1 MIKEENKRLDT
12 KVLSIF
18 STLNVSCK
26 TDMPKGGDNVN
37 FETIFGDVTSSQTAA
52 FPILKLAL
60 SKGDPGG
67 LENETQQNLLG
78 QISNGVSPQTLGISA
93 ALRLNRF
100 MDSANSRL
108 GIEGFLNEL
117 SIDTG
122 GQPVSEGDKDR
133 AGNRV
138 LLSKDMKSGFDVGT
152 GGGTAF
158 NVDKGV
164 WFVDGDKLKT
174 TLGDRGD
181 GVSKGEVL
189 ESLLA
194 KLSMGTGDGVSRGE
208 VLESLLAKLSTG
220 TGDGVSRG
228 EVLESLLAKL
238 STGTGDGASR
248 EEVLESLLAKLSTGT
263 GDGVSR
269 GEILESLLAKLG
281 AGTGRRAG
289 DGVAERVR
297 SLDGDRLKAVLSDVG
312 ERDKSFNVVQG
323 NSAHPVSKDD
333 MLKALLADP
342 YTATQKPL
350 AATQKPSV
358 LKNDYSNY
366 GANAN
371 KESTVGEI
379 LARVGMDPEGARI
392 VISGET
398 PNQSGR
404 LGNGSGHVRLDPIQ
418 EVIDLPNDK
427 SPVDRPREDKS
438 FDYTQGRVASKTV
451 INDRVLDQI
460 VGKVSTSVNN
470 GRNEI
475 IIHLKPDFLGSIHLK
490 ISIEDHHVLAR
501 ILTENPVTKEI
512 IEANSHQLKLSLLE
526 HGLKVDRFSVF
537 VGHDQGQFD
546 QGYENPS
553 SGRRWVEDDPDG
565 GKELVGLEGEDTGQP
580 GRITGGQGQIDFFA

>member
-1 MIKEENKRLDT
+1 MDT

-194 KLSMGTGDGVSRGE
+194 KLS
-208 VLESLLAKLSTG
+208 
-220 TGDGVSRG
+220 
-228 EVLESLLAKL
+228 
-238 STGTGDGASR
+238 TGTGDGASR

-350 AATQKPSV
+350 AATQKPSAATQKPSV

-398 PNQSGR
+398 PKQSGR

-418 EVIDLPNDK
+418 EVIDLSNDK